1 MSLFS
6 VFAENSYSV
15 CLARALVAPL
25 FVRILYKT
33 AGLAGLGSNPCIQ
46 PLDRML
52 IFAGVYHSRQTITPL
67 SSDVGRQGEG
77 GENRLLTR

>member
-33 AGLAGLGSNPCIQ
+33 AGLAGWGPI
-46 PLDRML
+46 R
-52 IFAGVYHSRQTITPL
+52 V
-67 SSDVGRQGEG
+67 SS
-77 GENRLLTR
+77 LLTEC